1 MSQFRLLEEIIKK
14 LESSSIPYMLTGS
27 IVSSLQGVPRST
39 HDIDV
44 IISISEKDIEK
55 IISNFSKE
63 DFYYNEETI
72 KNAVRKKSQFNLINQ
87 DYGDKIDFWLL
98 TESGFD
104 KSRFSRRQKIKFMD
118 FNIVVSTPEDTILE
132 KLYWSKLSGG
142 SKKHY
147 LDALRVYEL
156 QQEILDM
163 VYLEKWSR
171 EIGIKSLFLDIK
183 KEASK
188 NG

>member
-39 HDIDV
+39 HDIDL

-55 IISNFSKE
+55 IASNFSKK

-72 KNAVRKKSQFNLINQ
+72 KDAVHKKSQFNLIDQ
-87 DYGDKIDFWLL
+87 KHGDKIDFWLL
-98 TESGFD
+98 TDSEFD
-104 KSRFSRRQKIKFMD
+104 RSRFTRRQKIKFMD

-163 VYLEKWSR
+163 QYMEKWSS
-171 EIGIKSLFLDIK
+171 EIGVRPLFLNIK
-183 KEASK
+183 EEASK

>member
-1 MSQFRLLEEIIKK
+1 MSQFRLLEKVIKK

-55 IISNFSKE
+55 ITSSFSKE

-72 KNAVRKKSQFNLINQ
+72 RDAVHNKSQFNLINQ
-87 DYGDKIDFWLL
+87 KYGDKIDFWLL
-98 TESGFD
+98 TDSEFD
-104 KSRFSRRQKIKFMD
+104 RSRFSRRQKIRFID
-118 FNIVVSTPEDTILE
+118 FYITVSSPEDTILE

-163 VYLEKWSR
+163 EYLEKWSVK
-171 EIGIKSLFLDIK
+171 IGVGSLFLDMR
-183 KEASK
+183 KEVSK

>member
-1 MSQFRLLEEIIKK
+1 
-14 LESSSIPYMLTGS
+14 
-27 IVSSLQGVPRST
+27 
-39 HDIDV
+39 
-44 IISISEKDIEK
+44 
-55 IISNFSKE
+55 
-63 DFYYNEETI
+63 
-72 KNAVRKKSQFNLINQ
+72 
-87 DYGDKIDFWLL
+87 
-98 TESGFD
+98 
-104 KSRFSRRQKIKFMD
+104 MD

-163 VYLEKWSR
+163 QYMEKWSR
-171 EIGIKSLFLDIK
+171 EIGVRPLFLNIK
-183 KEASK
+183 EEASK

>member
-14 LESSSIPYMLTGS
+14 LESSNIPYMLTGS

-44 IISISEKDIEK
+44 IISISEKDIEN
-55 IISNFSKE
+55 IASSFSKE

-72 KNAVRKKSQFNLINQ
+72 KDAVNKKSQFNLISQ
-87 DYGDKIDFWLL
+87 KHGDKIDFWLL
-98 TESGFD
+98 TDSEFD
-104 KSRFSRRQKIKFMD
+104 RSRFSRRQKTRFMD
-118 FNIVVSTPEDTILE
+118 FNIIVSTPEDTILE
-132 KLYWSKLSGG
+132 KLFWSKLSGG

-163 VYLEKWSR
+163 EYLEKWSMK
-171 EIGIKSLFLDIK
+171 IGVGSLLLDIK
-183 KEASK
+183 NEVSK
-188 NG
+188 DG

>member
-104 KSRFSRRQKIKFMD
+104 KSRFSRRQKIKFMELRMEISPKIKFVLGEGNHGFPGQYQLAFHPYPGIQD
-118 FNIVVSTPEDTILE
+118 HPVALL
-132 KLYWSKLSGG
+132 KLA
-142 SKKHY
+142 
-147 LDALRVYEL
+147 D
-156 QQEILDM
+156 
-163 VYLEKWSR
+163 
-171 EIGIKSLFLDIK
+171 
-183 KEASK
+183 
-188 NG
+188 N

>member
-1 MSQFRLLEEIIKK
+1 MSQFRLLEEIIKE
-14 LESSSIPYMLTGS
+14 LENTSIPYMLTGS

-39 HDIDV
+39 HDIDL

-72 KNAVRKKSQFNLINQ
+72 RDAVHKKSQFNLISQ
-87 DYGDKIDFWLL
+87 KYGDKIDFWLL
-98 TESGFD
+98 TESEFD
-104 KSRFSRRQKIKFMD
+104 RSRFSRRQKIKFMD

-132 KLYWSKLSGG
+132 KLFWSKLSGG
-142 SKKHY
+142 SRKHY

-156 QQEILDM
+156 QKEILD
-163 VYLEKWSR
+163 VEYLKKWSGKIDV
-171 EIGIKSLFLDIK
+171 ESLLLDIK

>member
-63 DFYYNEETI
+63 DF
-72 KNAVRKKSQFNLINQ
+72 
-87 DYGDKIDFWLL
+87 
-98 TESGFD
+98 
-104 KSRFSRRQKIKFMD
+104 
-118 FNIVVSTPEDTILE
+118 
-132 KLYWSKLSGG
+132 
-142 SKKHY
+142 
-147 LDALRVYEL
+147 
-156 QQEILDM
+156 
-163 VYLEKWSR
+163 
-171 EIGIKSLFLDIK
+171 
-183 KEASK
+183 
-188 NG
+188 